1 MSGKIKLLIVTLLMS
16 TMCLIGCGTNQQA
29 SEKLFCIKESENL
42 LSSGKIQ
49 AKESQTIDVS
59 EEKNI
64 VFNYNNGDSVE
75 KGAEIYSIEDEEY
88 TKKLNEAN
96 NELSKLRIQCNN
108 EYNKVQAAY
117 SQVQNALNAVN
128 NMSQDDPNYS
138 VMQSQF
144 QDKQKAYESL
154 KDSYNNISEAISQ
167 KEQDVSF
174 YSSKQYKRVYAD
186 ISGIFNYNDETKTI
200 SINSTDIVIKLIVKE
215 KDYNLV
221 KEGEVV
227 KAKEAYKD
235 GEIEGTVISKS
246 IIPVDNNSGVSEYT
260 IIIDIP
266 DTYVIGTSVEVT
278 AKDSEVKIP
287 LKCVEQRG
295 DNYFVYVVRNGNQS
309 VVQID
314 GAESGDYFLVDTN
327 ISEVAGQEVLV
338 NP

>member
-1 MSGKIKLLIVTLLMS
+1 MS
-16 TMCLIGCGTNQQA
+16 C
-29 SEKLFCIKESENL
+29 
-42 LSSGKIQ
+42 
-49 AKESQTIDVS
+49 
-59 EEKNI
+59 
-64 VFNYNNGDSVE
+64 
-75 KGAEIYSIEDEEY
+75 
-88 TKKLNEAN
+88 
-96 NELSKLRIQCNN
+96 
-108 EYNKVQAAY
+108 
-117 SQVQNALNAVN
+117 
-128 NMSQDDPNYS
+128 
-138 VMQSQF
+138 
-144 QDKQKAYESL
+144 
-154 KDSYNNISEAISQ
+154 
-167 KEQDVSF
+167 